1 MRNQVKKTEVSC
13 TQEDS
18 GKWCNVRDLAVGT
31 FFLDTDGNLCQMVR
45 SLQGDYCHI
54 VVENG
59 KAKFLFDDTA
69 VRLLNKV
76 SIYWR

>member
-13 TQEDS
+13 IQEDS

-31 FFLDTDGNLCQMVR
+31 FFLDTDGNLCQMVKT
-45 SLQGDYCHI
+45 LQSVYDCI

-59 KAKFLFDDTA
+59 KATFLTADAA
-69 VRLLNKV
+69 VRPLDKV